1 MKSILAGIV
10 LIALTVLG
18 TKLLW
23 PSQVEGPPEFV
34 ELPGDTVHV
43 DVRLDTE
50 ERNRYIAQ
58 VAELEERLEGAR
70 ARRETVTALTLDT
83 VWIERETFVDNY
95 PGRWHVSSVLAGA
108 TTGDTTLVRS
118 VWLES
123 SRGVDGLDFGLL
135 VRPRLDRFRSSG
147 AFRSVVAD
155 ERGVF
160 VDFYPAPEPQ
170 SNCQLG
176 CKVKIIGITV
186 GATTVTIGVLRLVFG
201 G

>member
-1 MKSILAGIV
+1 MKNILAGVVLVILAIV
-10 LIALTVLG
+10 F

-34 ELPGDTVHV
+34 ELPGDTVYV
-43 DVRLDTE
+43 DVKLDTE
-50 ERNRYIAQ
+50 ERDRYIAQ
-58 VAELEERLEGAR
+58 VAVLEDRLDAAH

-83 VWIERETFVDNY
+83 VWIEKEIFVDSY
-95 PGRWHVSSVLAGA
+95 AGRWHVSSVLAGA

-123 SRGVDGLDFGLL
+123 SRGSDELDFGLL
-135 VRPRLDRFRSSG
+135 VRPRLDRFRNSG
-147 AFRSVVAD
+147 SFRSVVAD

-160 VDFYPAPEPQ
+160 VDFYPAPRPQ

-176 CKVKIIGITV
+176 CKVKIIGITA
-186 GATTVTIGVLRLVFG
+186 GGTVVIIGVLRLAFG
-201 G
+201 S